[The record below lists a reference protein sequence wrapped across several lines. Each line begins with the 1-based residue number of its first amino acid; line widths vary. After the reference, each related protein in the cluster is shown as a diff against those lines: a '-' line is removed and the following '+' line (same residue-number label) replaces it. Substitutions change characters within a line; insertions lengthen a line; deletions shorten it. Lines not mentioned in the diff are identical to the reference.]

1 MLEVLGQLCAVVSL
15 GGDVALFVG
24 VATAQRVCLDF
35 FSYFKRTLEIFDEF
49 YYTLR
54 KKLVNLI

>member
-1 MLEVLGQLCAVVSL
+1 MEALGQLCAVVSL
-15 GGDVALFVG
+15 GGDVALFG
-24 VATAQRVCLDF
+24 GIATAQRVCLDF

-54 KKLVNLI
+54 KNLGT